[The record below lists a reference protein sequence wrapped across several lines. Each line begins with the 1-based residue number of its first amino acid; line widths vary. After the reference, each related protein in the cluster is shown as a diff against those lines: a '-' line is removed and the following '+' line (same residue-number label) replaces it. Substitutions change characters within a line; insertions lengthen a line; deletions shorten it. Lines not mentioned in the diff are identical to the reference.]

1 MLLITCGP
9 HVLLTFILKLNYSLY
24 VSFVQVIAA
33 KSEDEIEIL
42 KGDGVLFDS
51 LVNAGWLDGIS
62 IKNRDL
68 AIQTLMVHFIL
79 QKRKVPLDQLCKG
92 LNTLGI
98 LKLVKSH
105 PEQMQKYFIKQD
117 MPLKSED
124 VIGLL
129 TIDRDELPLNDK
141 SSVAHNFLLQG
152 IKKLEQGV
160 LLYFHNIIYFQLTI

>member
-1 MLLITCGP
+1 
-9 HVLLTFILKLNYSLY
+9 
-24 VSFVQVIAA
+24 
-33 KSEDEIEIL
+33 
-42 KGDGVLFDS
+42 
-51 LVNAGWLDGIS
+51 
-62 IKNRDL
+62 
-68 AIQTLMVHFIL
+68 MVHFIL

-117 MPLKSED
+117 MPLKIED

-160 LLYFHNIIYFQLTI
+160 LLYFHNIIYFQLTIWLPDWPKPASCACCTSSELLFIILFFLL